1 MDYVMTGL
9 RDLTTLSICLRMIL
23 SVLCGGAVGLERE
36 YKRRSAGF
44 RTHIL
49 ITLGACVTTLTG
61 QYLSIYM
68 HYFTDMARLGAQ
80 VVAGIGFI
88 GAGAIIRTQG
98 NQVRG
103 LTTSAGLWASGI
115 IGLCFGA
122 GFFEGGLIT
131 TALILLSEIVFS
143 KLEYWMRDHA
153 PEVTLYIEYKGR
165 STMELLTKNLQE
177 MAVKLK
183 RIEISRSGET
193 GENGKRNLC
202 AVLTLQLNRDHDTE
216 RLLEYISMTDGV
228 VEVEEL

>member
-1 MDYVMTGL
+1 MNYVMTGL
-9 RDLTTLSICLRMIL
+9 RDLTALSIALRMIL
-23 SVLCGGAVGLERE
+23 SVICGGTIGIERE

-61 QYLSIYM
+61 QYLSVYM

-122 GFFEGGLIT
+122 GFFEGGLAT
-131 TALILLSEIVFS
+131 TALILISELSFS
-143 KLEYWMRDHA
+143 RIEYWMRDHS
-153 PEVTLYIEYKGR
+153 PEITVYLEYQNRSNMDTLTR
-165 STMELLTKNLQE
+165 NLKE
-177 MAVKLK
+177 MSVKIN
-183 RIEISRSGET
+183 RVEISRSAEIN
-193 GENGKRNLC
+193 EKGKRNLC
-202 AVLTLQLNRDHDTE
+202 AILSLQLNRSHNTQE
-216 RLLEYISMTDGV
+216 IIQYLGMMNGVTD
-228 VEVEEL
+228 VEEL

>member
-103 LTTSAGLWASGI
+103 LTTSGI